1 MTDLPKVDR
10 LELGKYS
17 AQTVQNRLRDDTSEA
32 HSITVIG
39 INRNRSGGLRL
50 GEIRSEGEVRDEGIH
65 SGRCVCVWVMRGDA
79 LNCLVVK
86 GSFVLS
92 FYTLRA
98 RTTSTVGFSR
108 NGRGSHGIMM
118 PDYQ

>member
-32 HSITVIG
+32 HSITIIG

-65 SGRCVCVWVMRGDA
+65 SGRDVCGWVGDGWECFE
-79 LNCLVVK
+79 LFDDQRLIR
-86 GSFVLS
+86 FVLL
-92 FYTLRA
+92 YAAGAYYEHR
-98 RTTSTVGFSR
+98 R
-108 NGRGSHGIMM
+108 I
-118 PDYQ
+118 Q